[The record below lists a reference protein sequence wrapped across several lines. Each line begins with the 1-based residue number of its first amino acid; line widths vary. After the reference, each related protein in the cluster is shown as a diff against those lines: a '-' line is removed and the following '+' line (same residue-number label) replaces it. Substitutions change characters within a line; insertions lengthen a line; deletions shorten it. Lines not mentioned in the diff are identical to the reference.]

1 MECPLT
7 NQKYLLFQ
15 HPSPLSNL
23 AEHDLVVNN
32 EHYSSIEQYYQASKF
47 KEDSAVR
54 QSIMHCSD
62 QREIKRLGR
71 KRVKGQMIDRRR
83 ALKQLDDR
91 FEDVMSAGL
100 AAKFDTEGSHQDHLL
115 RTSECI
121 LVDSTHGNLWGI
133 GRDFTRDNEPQL
145 FLSRTNWVGTN
156 WLGMKLMRI
165 RSSLIRSRTD
175 IHSEEDATT
184 VKPSLSLLKGEQEGK
199 EDDQKSLQ
207 GDDTSILP
215 SQQ

>member
-1 MECPLT
+1 
-7 NQKYLLFQ
+7 
-15 HPSPLSNL
+15 
-23 AEHDLVVNN
+23 
-32 EHYSSIEQYYQASKF
+32 
-47 KEDSAVR
+47 
-54 QSIMHCSD
+54 
-62 QREIKRLGR
+62 
-71 KRVKGQMIDRRR
+71 MIDRRR

-165 RSSLIRSRTD
+165 RSDLNRPLTSINHQKDDTAVELT
-175 IHSEEDATT
+175 
-184 VKPSLSLLKGEQEGK
+184 PFPLKGEPEEK
-199 EDDQKSLQ
+199 EEDQKSPHSEGSL
-207 GDDTSILP
+207 ILSL
-215 SQQ
+215 SQ